1 MYISSRLSGRGCP
14 FNRKTPEASEPL
26 RGLVFQPAGGFPYD
40 MAGSHSDKKDIM
52 AQHVL
57 VSIAQFGVRSIIGI
71 VAVLFGEL
79 KILIKAVGDE
89 LRHPLFIRSSN
100 HVLILGWDLTDFE
113 RH

>member
-79 KILIKAVGDE
+79 KILIKAVGDVI
-89 LRHPLFIRSSN
+89 P
-100 HVLILGWDLTDFE
+100 
-113 RH
+113 

>member
-1 MYISSRLSGRGCP
+1 
-14 FNRKTPEASEPL
+14 
-26 RGLVFQPAGGFPYD
+26 

-89 LRHPLFIRSSN
+89 LRHPPFIRSSN